1 MLPYLYILIRIEEN
15 ESLQALGAFTT
26 KEKLEAY
33 QTSAGLEDSQI
44 RLDFF
49 NGPFEEQT
57 LRVVYAGHRRWNM
70 DQFQLGGYFLTEG
83 EAWNCVSQEGYVSV
97 LRIDTTYEAEQA
109 LQQEALELYNSLQ
122 KRWRLVSF
130 EELVAREGAE
140 KARANIT
147 LRFYEDALESFRPKS
162 ARETRALKGLL
173 LLIPI
178 FPLAFLY
185 FMRSIPEYGENVS
198 QVDWLPA
205 QARNISYYLSREVEA
220 YEFDIPPREFIL
232 WSKSKGMTVGEITAP
247 ITISRYFTY
256 MPEGKAP
263 PERQIDPPEALIRE
277 DGSPDTQQL
286 QKLFSASGSAVT
298 EGLIAEGEAK
308 MRAVYDARR
317 NRAYFEH
324 ILPF

>member
-15 ESLQALGAFTT
+15 ESLQALAAFTT

-33 QTSAGLEDSQI
+33 QASAGLEDGRI

-70 DQFQLGGYFLTEG
+70 NQFQLGGYFLSEG

-97 LRIDTTYEAEQA
+97 LRIDTTFEAEQA
-109 LQQEALELYNSLQ
+109 LQQEALELYNKLQ
-122 KRWRLVSF
+122 KRWRLVSY

-162 ARETRALKGLL
+162 VRETRALKGLL

-178 FPLAFLY
+178 FPIAFLY
-185 FMRSIPEYGENVS
+185 FLRSIPEYGENVS
-198 QVDWLPA
+198 QVDWLPSY
-205 QARNISYYLSREVEA
+205 ARNVSYYRSKEVEA

-247 ITISRYFTY
+247 VTISRYFTY
-256 MPEGKAP
+256 MPGKKAP
-263 PERQIDPPEALIRE
+263 PERQIESPQTLIHE
-277 DGSPDTQQL
+277 DGSPNTQGL
-286 QKLFSASGSAVT
+286 EKLFNASGSAVS
-298 EGLIAEGEAK
+298 EGLIADSEQQ

-317 NRAYFEH
+317 GRAYFEH
-324 ILPF
+324 IFDF